1 MNKRSTFSKAR
12 HREPQTVELR
22 YKPKKEW
29 TWEGERTR
37 NFASVAIDGYCTRK
51 RAERMFVREKRTETV
66 NLGGTAVKCYRP
78 EIRIFP
84 YFGFFITILY
94 KD

>member
-12 HREPQTVELR
+12 YRESQAVELR

-37 NFASVAIDGYCTRK
+37 NFASVAIDGYRARNSAKRMIVRK
-51 RAERMFVREKRTETV
+51 KRTLKKSIWVAPRYSYIVPKAEHI
-66 NLGGTAVKCYRP
+66 P
-78 EIRIFP
+78 FS
-84 YFGFFITILY
+84 GFFAY